1 MGSIQS
7 RVPYEEYAAI
17 KALNIS
23 SLKELRRSPLHY
35 RHRLDHPKA
44 SAALTLGS
52 AAHVAILEPER
63 FDRDHAVWGERTE
76 SGNLRP
82 RNGKLWDAFREA
94 NAGKRIL
101 TEDEHTLVMAMQRAV
116 RSDATAMEYLASG
129 DPEVTMEWAAEG
141 RQCKG
146 RVDWLTVVDGVHTI
160 VGLKTA
166 RDCRPFIFG
175 SASAKLGYHLQWAFY
190 YDGYEALRHRSA
202 RMVEIVVESDA
213 PHAVAVYHVPSD
225 IIEQGR
231 QEYLELMKILAEC
244 ERAKHWPGPCVGEQI
259 LTLPS
264 WAYESHDDVNDIGL
278 EL

>member
-1 MGSIQS
+1 MKSIQS
-7 RVPYEEYAAI
+7 RVPYDDYAAI
-17 KALNIS
+17 KAVNIS
-23 SLKELRRSPLHY
+23 SLKEMRRSPLHY
-35 RHRLDHPKA
+35 RDRLDVPKE

-63 FDRDHAVWGERTE
+63 FDRDHAVWGERTAG
-76 SGNLRP
+76 GNIRP
-82 RNGKLWDAFREA
+82 RNGKLWDAFRAA

-101 TEDEHTLVMAMQRAV
+101 TEDEHALVMAMQRAV
-116 RSDATAMEYLASG
+116 RSDSTAMEYLASG
-129 DPEVTMEWAAEG
+129 DPEVSMQWDLEERA
-141 RQCKG
+141 CKG

-166 RDCRPFIFG
+166 RDCRPFVFG

-190 YDGYEALRHRSA
+190 FDGYEHIRSRSA
-202 RMVEIVVESDA
+202 RMVEIVVESA
-213 PHAVAVYHVPSD
+213 RPHAVAVYHVPSD

-231 QEYLELMKILAEC
+231 QEYIELLKLLSEC
-244 ERAKHWPGPCVGEQI
+244 EAGDHWPGPVQGEQI

-264 WAYESHDDVNDIGL
+264 WAYESHDDVDGLGL